1 VTGPAAAEVT
11 ALLTLSGERDMWV
24 KVCLRRERAAYR
36 QGFIAGDLAGYTR
49 ARTEMARRWT
59 RIASP
64 VAYGGP
70 AFADLEE
77 RRWGPGGRARFGD
90 PRPGDFRGRGVT

>member
-1 VTGPAAAEVT
+1 MTGPAAAEVT

-64 VAYGGP
+64 VAHGGP
-70 AFADLEE
+70 TFADLEE
-77 RRWGPGGRARFGD
+77 RRWGPGGRTHFAD
-90 PRPGDFRGRGVT
+90 PRPNDFPGRGVT